1 MDHCDVCGVLY
12 IQNTHA
18 LKIALPF
25 AELKLDLK
33 VLAALKMKIRIK
45 DGGNTC
51 AIDLKSSPLEKKRK
65 KRLKSKRMLH
75 RILQGYSSLFLQHFI
90 LLTEEDLA
98 HSYNIK
104 F

>member
-12 IQNTHA
+12 IQNTHT

-51 AIDLKSSPLEKKRK
+51 AIDLKSSHLEKKE

-98 HSYNIK
+98 HSYNTK